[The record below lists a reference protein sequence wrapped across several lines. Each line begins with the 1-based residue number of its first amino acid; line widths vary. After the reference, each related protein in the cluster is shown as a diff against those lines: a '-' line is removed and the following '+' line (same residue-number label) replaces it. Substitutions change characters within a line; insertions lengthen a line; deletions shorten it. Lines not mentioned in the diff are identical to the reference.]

1 MADGMG
7 TLTVARH
14 TRCGHRGMDGLRM
27 RVLVTGASGFVGS
40 RLAEALVEQGHDVR
54 ALTRRP
60 EEYRGAGTPVAGD
73 VEDVA
78 SLRRALKKVD
88 VAYYLVHSLAS
99 ADFEDK
105 DALAASA
112 FSIAAADSGVRQIV
126 YLGGL
131 GVDGEALSAHLRSR
145 REVERLLGA
154 DGVPVTVLRAAIVV
168 GHGGI
173 SWEMTRQLAG
183 MLPLMVAPDWART
196 RTQPIALDD
205 AVGYLVGVLDHPEAM
220 GRTFEI
226 GGPDVLTYED
236 MLRRASLV
244 MTGEDVAVVS
254 VPLPKVE
261 AREQRRRRRVVV
273 LAVAAHRR
281 GPRHRAEPDRVDEHR
296 GRGAGRLDP
305 PGGRPA
311 AGGVRRDGAPCPGGS
326 RLRVAVPVESAP
338 ADQQRVPDRP
348 LAGGVRRVRDD
359 RRRPPPSSSS
369 RPRRG

>member
-1 MADGMG
+1 
-7 TLTVARH
+7 
-14 TRCGHRGMDGLRM
+14 M

-112 FSIAAADSGVRQIV
+112 FSIAAADTGVRQIV

-196 RTQPIALDD
+196 RTQPIALAD
-205 AVGYLVGVLDHPEAM
+205 AVGYLDGVLDHPEAI

-254 VPLPKVE
+254 VPLPKAKLVSYAVAGASSYWLSMFTDVDRATGQNLIE
-261 AREQRRRRRVVV
+261 SMTEVVVRDSSIHRVVDLQPV
-273 LAVAAHRR
+273 
-281 GPRHRAEPDRVDEHR
+281 GYDEM
-296 GRGAGRLDP
+296 
-305 PGGRPA
+305 
-311 AGGVRRDGAPCPGGS
+311 VRRA
-326 RLRVAVPVESAP
+326 LE
-338 ADQQRVPDRP
+338 DR
-348 LAGGVRRVRDD
+348 G
-359 RRRPPPSSSS
+359 
-369 RPRRG
+369 